1 VPQLRVK
8 IPDHGTVH
16 DKTCLRFPYG
26 FICVRFRDLP
36 PHPHACPPVSWRCG
50 RCSRNQGSCLPG
62 RVHPQLRDQNRRD
75 TGKSQSTWTDSK
87 METPGS
93 PWRVPTKRRAAQMS
107 VETKRKSSTR
117 RSKIEC
123 WGACRISGV
132 AQRCA
137 PSSSELCA
145 AARRGGWLAMSRGG
159 CQHRWTFLVN
169 GEHGDSMTS
178 RRDSPSRRASGRH
191 LRESLPGRFQPQIRD
206 TNRRDI
212 GKSQPIWPI
221 PRWKRQYIMRRTEST
236 MPVPVG

>member
-1 VPQLRVK
+1 MDRFQDGNARL
-8 IPDHGTVH
+8 TVEGAH
-16 DKTCLRFPYG
+16 EAPSRTD
-26 FICVRFRDLP
+26 VRGDEEKVVDE
-36 PHPHACPPVSWRCG
+36 A
-50 RCSRNQGSCLPG
+50 Q
-62 RVHPQLRDQNRRD
+62 QNRVLGGMPNLGGRPALR
-75 TGKSQSTWTDSK
+75 TIII
-87 METPGS
+87 
-93 PWRVPTKRRAAQMS
+93 RAVRRR
-107 VETKRKSSTR
+107 T
-117 RSKIEC
+117 
-123 WGACRISGV
+123 
-132 AQRCA
+132 
-137 PSSSELCA
+137 
-145 AARRGGWLAMSRGG
+145 ARRLAGRASGRQPASTMSRGG